1 MTEMWGSKKRGS
13 WHCVAALLVFL
24 FASAESLQAQP
35 GPQPGV
41 LPDQVVLGHSG
52 DLSGPLAD
60 LGSGI
65 LKGAKLYFDGVNAS
79 GGVHGRK
86 IKLIV
91 KDDSYD
97 VKRSVDNINAY
108 LANEEVFALFGTFG
122 TPNNEALI
130 PLAQKAGLPVVAP
143 YTGAMSVRGHD
154 LRGVF
159 NIRASYAEETE
170 KLVEHLV
177 TLNLRKLAII
187 HQDNAFGREVLTAAL
202 AALQKR
208 GLKPVVVASVQ
219 NDATDA
225 AAASTKVVTASP
237 EAVLL
242 GLAGKPTI
250 ETIRNLRQRQRGLAL
265 YAPSVLAAPA
275 NLRALGNDATGIAVT
290 QIVPFPLNNMVPV
303 VREYQNAATAA
314 GEKEFTHLG
323 LEGFINAK
331 VAVEGLR
338 RAGRNLTRA
347 GYAAALDNLRK
358 YDVGGME
365 ISFGQGAASGARLV
379 DLTMINAQGK
389 LIH

>member
-1 MTEMWGSKKRGS
+1 MCEPKSRVGR
-13 WHCVAALLVFL
+13 HRVAAFLL
-24 FASAESLQAQP
+24 ASLCAMGGNLHAQP
-35 GPQPGV
+35 APQSG
-41 LPDQVVLGHSG
+41 LMPDQIVLGHSA

-60 LGSGI
+60 LGQEI
-65 LKGAKLYFDGVNAS
+65 LKGAKLYFDGLNTS

-91 KDDSYD
+91 KDDAYD
-97 VKRSVDNINAY
+97 VKRSVDNVNAY
-108 LANEEVFALFGTFG
+108 LKNDEVFALFGTFG

-130 PLAQKAGLPVVAP
+130 PLAQKAGLPVIAP
-143 YTGAMSVRGHD
+143 YTGAMSVRSRD
-154 LRGVF
+154 SRGVF

-177 TLNLRKLAII
+177 TLNMTKLAIV
-187 HQDNAFGREVLTAAL
+187 HQENAFGREVLNAAV

-208 GLKPVVVASVQ
+208 GLKPVAVASVQ

-225 AAASTKVVTASP
+225 TAAGAKVVAAAP

-250 ETIRNLRQRQRGLAL
+250 ETIRNLSQRQRGLAL

-275 NLRALGNDATGIAVT
+275 NLRAMGNDAAGVAVT
-290 QIVPFPLNNMVPV
+290 QIVPFPLNSTAPV
-303 VREYQNAATAA
+303 VREYQNAVTAA

-331 VAVEGLR
+331 VATEGLR

-347 GYAAALDNLRK
+347 SYVAAMDGLRK

-365 ISFGQGAASGARLV
+365 ISFGQGAASGARFV
-379 DLTMINAQGK
+379 ELTMINAQGR
-389 LIH
+389 LIR

>member
-1 MTEMWGSKKRGS
+1 MSGPENRGRRR
-13 WHCVAALLVFL
+13 CVAAFVL
-24 FASAESLQAQP
+24 ASLCAMGGSVHAQS
-35 GPQPGV
+35 GL
-41 LPDQVVLGHSG
+41 LPDQIFLGHSA
-52 DLSGPLAD
+52 DLTGPLSD
-60 LGSGI
+60 LGKEI
-65 LKGAKLYFDGVNAS
+65 LKGAQLYFDELNTR

-86 IKLIV
+86 VKLIT
-91 KDDSYD
+91 KDDAYD
-97 VKRSVDNINAY
+97 VKRTVDNVNAY
-108 LANEEVFALFGTFG
+108 LQRDEVFALFGTFG

-130 PLAQKAGLPVVAP
+130 PLAQKAGLPVIAP
-143 YTGAMSVRGHD
+143 YTGAMSVRGRD

-177 TLNLRKLAII
+177 TLNMRKLAIV
-187 HQDNAFGREVLTAAL
+187 HQDNAFGREVLTAAV
-202 AALQKR
+202 AALEKR
-208 GLKPVVVASVQ
+208 GLKPVVVAAVQ
-219 NDATDA
+219 NDASDA
-225 AAASTKVVTASP
+225 ASASAKVVAAAP

-250 ETIRNLRQRQRGLAL
+250 ETIRNLNQRQRGLAL

-275 NLRALGNDATGIAVT
+275 NLRALGKDAAGVAVT
-290 QIVPFPLNNMVPV
+290 QIVPFPMNSTTPV
-303 VREYQNAATAA
+303 VREYQSAATAA

-347 GYAAALDNLRK
+347 GYVAAMESLRK

-365 ISFGQGAASGARLV
+365 INFGQGAASGARLV
-379 DLTMINAQGK
+379 DLTMINAQGR